1 MDRWVRVVHRADLMA
16 RTVHQG
22 VPGDR
27 MAQVADRM
35 AQVADRMDQVADRM
49 DHMPHRAE
57 ATGHTDQ
64 ADQVVDRM
72 VRRVA
77 AEWGTPAFHTRGSFI
92 KNPSA

>member
-35 AQVADRMDQVADRM
+35 DQAVDPM

-64 ADQVVDRM
+64 ADQAVDRT

-77 AEWGTPAFHTRGSFI
+77 AEWGTPAFHTRGSSI
-92 KNPSA
+92 KKPSA